1 MSKGRCMLKMNGFYV
16 PGVFY
21 FRPDVPIVLAGN
33 SHECR

>member
-1 MSKGRCMLKMNGFYV
+1 MDKGRCMVKIDKFEI

-21 FRPDVPIVLAGN
+21 FRPDMPIVLTSN